1 MARPLR
7 IQYPGAVYHV
17 MNRGG
22 SRQRV
27 FLDKQDYEA
36 FLKTIGEVRD
46 RWAVEV
52 FAYCIMGNHYHV
64 CLRTPEGNLSRV
76 MQHLDG
82 LYTQRFNRLHR
93 RDGALFRGRY
103 KAIVVDKDN
112 YLAQV
117 VRYIHLNPVE
127 AGLVREP
134 ESYAWSSHRFY
145 LRRSEVPE
153 WLRIDDVMG
162 EFSSIAQ
169 FHEFVLEGN
178 DKALERFYKSGRQSP
193 VLGDEEFRNRLMEK
207 PIRVDREHP
216 RYERAAVRPSVDHV
230 LKTLATRYGLKV
242 EDLMKGKRGKDN
254 EPRKVGMYLA
264 KELCDLKLK
273 EIAAQFGTGSYG
285 TVGWACHG
293 VASRMQ
299 ADAKFRER
307 VSSIRRICQQ
317 KI

>member
-1 MARPLR
+1 
-7 IQYPGAVYHV
+7 
-17 MNRGG
+17 
-22 SRQRV
+22 
-27 FLDKQDYEA
+27 
-36 FLKTIGEVRD
+36 
-46 RWAVEV
+46 
-52 FAYCIMGNHYHV
+52 
-64 CLRTPEGNLSRV
+64 
-76 MQHLDG
+76 
-82 LYTQRFNRLHR
+82 
-93 RDGALFRGRY
+93 
-103 KAIVVDKDN
+103 VVDKDN

-145 LRRSEVPE
+145 LRQNEAPE

-162 EFSSIAQ
+162 EFSTIAQ

-178 DKALERFYKSGRQSP
+178 DNALENFYKNGRQRP
-193 VLGDEEFRNRLMEK
+193 VLGNEQFRNGLMEK
-207 PIRVDREHP
+207 PVRVDRENP
-216 RYERAAVRPSVDHV
+216 RYERAAVRPSVDQV
-230 LKTLATRYGLKV
+230 LKTLAKRYGLKV

-254 EPRKVGMYLA
+254 EPRKVGMYLV

-273 EIAAQFGTGSYG
+273 EIAEHFGAGSYG

-299 ADAKFRER
+299 ADANFRDR
-307 VSSIRRICQQ
+307 VSSIRRTCQQ

>member
-1 MARPLR
+1 
-7 IQYPGAVYHV
+7 
-17 MNRGG
+17 MNRGN

-27 FLDKQDYEA
+27 FLDKQDYEG
-36 FLKTIGEVRD
+36 FLKTIGEIHD

-82 LYTQRFNRLHR
+82 LYTQRFNRHHR

-112 YLAQV
+112 YLTQV

-134 ESYAWSSHRFY
+134 ESYAWSSHRSY

-153 WLRIDDVMG
+153 WLRIEEVMG
-162 EFSSIAQ
+162 DFSNIRQ

-178 DKALERFYKSGRQSP
+178 DKALERFYKNARQSP
-193 VLGDEEFRNRLMEK
+193 VLGDEEFRNELLEK

-216 RYERAAVRPSVDHV
+216 GYERAAVRPSIDQV
-230 LKTLATRYGLKV
+230 LKALATSYGLKV
-242 EDLMKGKRGKDN
+242 EDLMKGKRGKNN

-264 KELCDLKLK
+264 KELCDMKLK

-299 ADAKFRER
+299 ADAKFRKH
-307 VSSIRRICQQ
+307 VTSIRRSCQQ

>member
-27 FLDKQDYEA
+27 FLDEQDYQG
-36 FLKTIGEVRD
+36 FLKTIGEVHD
-46 RWAVEV
+46 RWAVDV

-127 AGLVREP
+127 AGLVGEP
-134 ESYAWSSHRFY
+134 ETYMWSSHRFY
-145 LRRSEVPE
+145 LRRNLPIGSR
-153 WLRIDDVMG
+153 W
-162 EFSSIAQ
+162 
-169 FHEFVLEGN
+169 
-178 DKALERFYKSGRQSP
+178 GR
-193 VLGDEEFRNRLMEK
+193 N
-207 PIRVDREHP
+207 
-216 RYERAAVRPSVDHV
+216 
-230 LKTLATRYGLKV
+230 
-242 EDLMKGKRGKDN
+242 
-254 EPRKVGMYLA
+254 
-264 KELCDLKLK
+264 
-273 EIAAQFGTGSYG
+273 
-285 TVGWACHG
+285 
-293 VASRMQ
+293 
-299 ADAKFRER
+299 
-307 VSSIRRICQQ
+307 
-317 KI
+317 

>member
-27 FLDKQDYEA
+27 FLDKQDYEG
-36 FLKTIGEVRD
+36 FLKTIGEVHD
-46 RWAVEV
+46 RWAVQV

-93 RDGALFRGRY
+93 RDGTLFRGRY

-134 ESYAWSSHRFY
+134 QSYAWSSHRFY
-145 LRRSEVPE
+145 LRQSEVPD
-153 WLRIDDVMG
+153 WLRTQDVMA
-162 EFSSIAQ
+162 EFGSITRL
-169 FHEFVLEGN
+169 HEFVLEGN
-178 DKALERFYKSGRQSP
+178 DKALERFYKNGRQSP
-193 VLGDEEFRNRLMEK
+193 VLGDEEFRNGLMEK

-216 RYERAAVRPSVDHV
+216 RYERVAVRPSIDQV
-230 LKTLATRYGLKV
+230 LKALATRYGLKV
-242 EDLMKGKRGKDN
+242 EDLIKGKRGKDN

-273 EIAAQFGTGSYG
+273 EIAARFGTASYG

-293 VASRMQ
+293 VASRIE
-299 ADAKFRER
+299 ADANFRKR
-307 VSSIRRICQQ
+307 ISSIRRSYQQ

>member
-1 MARPLR
+1 
-7 IQYPGAVYHV
+7 
-17 MNRGG
+17 
-22 SRQRV
+22 
-27 FLDKQDYEA
+27 
-36 FLKTIGEVRD
+36 
-46 RWAVEV
+46 
-52 FAYCIMGNHYHV
+52 
-64 CLRTPEGNLSRV
+64 

-145 LRRSEVPE
+145 LQQREVPE

-162 EFSSIAQ
+162 EFGSITQ

-178 DKALERFYKSGRQSP
+178 DKALARFYKNGRQSP

-216 RYERAAVRPSVDHV
+216 RYERVAVRPSIDQV
-230 LKTLATRYGLKV
+230 LRALATRYGLKV
-242 EDLMKGKRGKDN
+242 EDLMRGKRGQDN
-254 EPRKVGMYLA
+254 EPRKVGMYLV

-273 EIAAQFGTGSYG
+273 EIAEHFGAASYG

-293 VASRMQ
+293 VASRME
-299 ADAKFRER
+299 ADAKFRDR
-307 VSSIRRICQQ
+307 VSSIRRSCQP

>member
-27 FLDKQDYEA
+27 FVDKQDYEG
-36 FLKTIGEVRD
+36 FLKTIGEVHD
-46 RWAVEV
+46 RWPVEV
-52 FAYCIMGNHYHV
+52 FAYCIMGNHYHM

-76 MQHLDG
+76 MQHLDE
-82 LYTQRFNRLHR
+82 LYTQQFNRLHR

-103 KAIVVDKDN
+103 KAIVLDKDN

-145 LRRSEVPE
+145 LQRSGVPE
-153 WLRIDDVMG
+153 WLRIEDVMG
-162 EFSSIAQ
+162 YFSSISR

-178 DKALERFYKSGRQSP
+178 DKALEKFYKNGRQSP
-193 VLGDEEFRNRLMEK
+193 VLGDEEFRNGLMEK
-207 PIRVDREHP
+207 PIRVGRGHP
-216 RYERAAVRPSVDHV
+216 RYERVAVRPSIDQV
-230 LKTLATRYGLKV
+230 LKALVTNYGLKV

-264 KELCDLKLK
+264 KELYNLKLK
-273 EIAAQFGTGSYG
+273 EIAAQFGTASYG

-293 VASRMQ
+293 VASRCKRTQSFVGM
-299 ADAKFRER
+299 
-307 VSSIRRICQQ
+307 
-317 KI
+317 

>member
-1 MARPLR
+1 
-7 IQYPGAVYHV
+7 

-22 SRQRV
+22 SRQKV

-36 FLKTIGEVRD
+36 FLKTMGEVHD

-64 CLRTPEGNLSRV
+64 CLRTPEGNLPRV

-82 LYTQRFNRLHR
+82 LYTQRFDRLHR

-117 VRYIHLNPVE
+117 VRYIHLNPIE
-127 AGLVREP
+127 AGFVRQP

-145 LRRSEVPE
+145 LRQNAVPE
-153 WLRIDDVMG
+153 WLRIDEVMG

-178 DKALERFYKSGRQSP
+178 EDDLEKFYKNGRQSP
-193 VLGDEEFRNRLMEK
+193 VLGDEEFRNGLMET

-216 RYERAAVRPSVDHV
+216 RYERAAVRPSVDQV
-230 LKTLATRYGLKV
+230 LKTLAKRYGLKV

-254 EPRKVGMYLA
+254 EPRKIGMYLA

-273 EIAAQFGTGSYG
+273 EIAERFGTGSYG

-293 VASRMQ
+293 VTSRMQ
-299 ADAKFRER
+299 ADAKFRDR

>member
-1 MARPLR
+1 M
-7 IQYPGAVYHV
+7 
-17 MNRGG
+17 MG
-22 SRQRV
+22 S
-27 FLDKQDYEA
+27 
-36 FLKTIGEVRD
+36 
-46 RWAVEV
+46 
-52 FAYCIMGNHYHV
+52 HYHV

-103 KAIVVDKDN
+103 KAIVVDKDS

-127 AGLVREP
+127 AGVIREP

-145 LRRSEVPE
+145 LRRNEVPE
-153 WLRIDDVMG
+153 WLRTQDVMG
-162 EFSSIAQ
+162 EFSSIAE

-178 DKALERFYKSGRQSP
+178 DKALESFYKNGRQSP
-193 VLGDEEFRNRLMEK
+193 VLGDEQFRNRLMEK
-207 PIRVDREHP
+207 PIPVDPEHP
-216 RYERAAVRPSVDHV
+216 RYERVAVKPSIDQV
-230 LKTLATRYGLKV
+230 LKALATRYGLKV
-242 EDLMKGKRGKDN
+242 EDLLKGRRGKDN

-273 EIAAQFGTGSYG
+273 EIAAQFGIGSYG

-293 VASRMQ
+293 VAVRMQ
-299 ADAKFRER
+299 MDAKFHKR
-307 VSSIRRICQQ
+307 VSSIRRNCQQ